1 MNIIEEVF
9 EVIKDRKVNP
19 REDSYVS
26 RLNAK
31 GEEEILR
38 KIGEETVELILA
50 SKKNSKDEIIYEAA
64 DLLFHLMVLL
74 GYKDIELEELY
85 QELRRR
91 RK

>member
-9 EVIKDRKVNP
+9 EVIKNRKANP
-19 REDSYVS
+19 KEDSYVS

-38 KIGEETVELILA
+38 KIGEEAVELILA

-85 QELRRR
+85 QEFRRR